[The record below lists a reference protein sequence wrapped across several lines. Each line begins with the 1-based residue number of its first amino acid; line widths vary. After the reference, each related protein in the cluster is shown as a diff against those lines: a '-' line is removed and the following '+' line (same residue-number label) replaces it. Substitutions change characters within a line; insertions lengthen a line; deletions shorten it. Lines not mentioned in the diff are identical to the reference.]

1 MSGGQRQLVIF
12 ARVLLAD
19 ADIVILDEPTSALD
33 LRNQSLVIDWIRRL
47 SRQHDMTVIFT
58 THQPNHALAAAD
70 EALVMLSK
78 TRLAFGPA
86 ADVLD
91 EGDLSR
97 LYGVPLKR
105 FSVEH
110 EGKTFTQLAPLI

>member
-1 MSGGQRQLVIF
+1 
-12 ARVLLAD
+12 
-19 ADIVILDEPTSALD
+19 
-33 LRNQSLVIDWIRRL
+33 
-47 SRQHDMTVIFT
+47 
-58 THQPNHALAAAD
+58 
-70 EALVMLSK
+70 MLGK

-105 FSVEH
+105 FSVQH
-110 EGKTFTQLAPLI
+110 EGKTFTQLATLI